1 MMNVN
6 MQDLK
11 YQAVGLPD
19 EVRMYHYAGDFAG
32 ELSCIDRWLARQV
45 PDCLRK
51 RLELQKLFAAQLLD
65 DYPLGDDDMV
75 AGLKERFPA
84 ADLSTLEAL
93 IAKGNVDYILR
104 SGRRC
109 YQQQALSNMLMIH
122 GDFLMSLADP
132 TFRAPDRSREGL
144 ETIHRMQAAGGCA
157 YRYEVEEQI
166 RLVPHAERP
175 GEMLRLWFPFP
186 VACATQPES
195 EIHLLGSSHPVRLTG
210 TVHRTAFM
218 EVPCEPGATY
228 SVRFSFVNR
237 AKYTDLSHH
246 TPTGIPAGEGLTPE
260 ELERWTG
267 EQYPHIRFTPLID
280 GLAEEIR
287 GSETDPLR
295 LARRVYDWICAH
307 VQYSYVRDYLLIDNI
322 PEFVLTNGYGDCGTM
337 ALAFITLC
345 RRLGIPPSGSPAVP
359 AHPTASVATTGACST
374 LRPMA
379 GCTATRPT
387 VSVRSGRATRSGA
400 STISAILTRSGLS
413 HRMSSSRRR
422 NLPRRSVAWIHTTI
436 RTARESM
443 PTAYTTSFSVIA
455 HTKGTSCLRRSF
467 LSDIRA
473 AETKKRRRVAHRA
486 DQDKRGDSHG
496 CCIQRAE
503 RPPARS
509 RDRNGRLC
517 PRHSGCRER

>member
-228 SVRFSFVNR
+228 TVRFSFVNR
-237 AKYTDLSHH
+237 AKYTDLSRH

-345 RRLGIPPSGSPAVP
+345 RRLGIPAKWQSGSSCSPDRIGS
-359 AHPTASVATTGACST
+359 HDWSMFYVAPYGWLYCDPSY
-374 LRPMA
+374 
-379 GCTATRPT
+379 G
-387 VSVRSGRATRSGA
+387 VGSVRAGNEERRLHYFGNLDPFRLVA
-400 STISAILTRSGLS
+400 SDEFQQETEPAKALCRMDPYDNQNGEGEYADGVHNIFFGDCIHERHVLSAEE
-413 HRMSSSRRR
+413 
-422 NLPRRSVAWIHTTI
+422 LP
-436 RTARESM
+436 
-443 PTAYTTSFSVIA
+443 F
-455 HTKGTSCLRRSF
+455 
-467 LSDIRA
+467 
-473 AETKKRRRVAHRA
+473 
-486 DQDKRGDSHG
+486 
-496 CCIQRAE
+496 
-503 RPPARS
+503 
-509 RDRNGRLC
+509 
-517 PRHSGCRER
+517 

>member
-1 MMNVN
+1 MRS
-6 MQDLK
+6 
-11 YQAVGLPD
+11 
-19 EVRMYHYAGDFAG
+19 ECYHYAGDFAG

-45 PDCLRK
+45 PDYLRK

-157 YRYEVEEQI
+157 CRYEVEEQI

-246 TPTGIPAGEGLTPE
+246 TP
-260 ELERWTG
+260 
-267 EQYPHIRFTPLID
+267 
-280 GLAEEIR
+280 
-287 GSETDPLR
+287 
-295 LARRVYDWICAH
+295 
-307 VQYSYVRDYLLIDNI
+307 
-322 PEFVLTNGYGDCGTM
+322 
-337 ALAFITLC
+337 
-345 RRLGIPPSGSPAVP
+345 
-359 AHPTASVATTGACST
+359 
-374 LRPMA
+374 
-379 GCTATRPT
+379 
-387 VSVRSGRATRSGA
+387 
-400 STISAILTRSGLS
+400 
-413 HRMSSSRRR
+413 HRHSRR
-422 NLPRRSVAWIHTTI
+422 
-436 RTARESM
+436 
-443 PTAYTTSFSVIA
+443 
-455 HTKGTSCLRRSF
+455 
-467 LSDIRA
+467 
-473 AETKKRRRVAHRA
+473 
-486 DQDKRGDSHG
+486 
-496 CCIQRAE
+496 
-503 RPPARS
+503 
-509 RDRNGRLC
+509 
-517 PRHSGCRER
+517 

>member
-84 ADLSTLEAL
+84 ADLATLEAL

-132 TFRAPDRSREGL
+132 AFRAPDRSREGL

-345 RRLGIPPSGSPAVP
+345 RRLGIPAKWQSGSSCSPDRIGS
-359 AHPTASVATTGACST
+359 HDWSMFYVAPYGWLYCDPSY
-374 LRPMA
+374 
-379 GCTATRPT
+379 G
-387 VSVRSGRATRSGA
+387 VGSVRAGNEERRLHYFGNLDPFRLVASDEFQQETEPAKALCRMDPYDNQNGEGEYADGA
-400 STISAILTRSGLS
+400 HNIFFDDCTHERHVLSAEE
-413 HRMSSSRRR
+413 
-422 NLPRRSVAWIHTTI
+422 LP
-436 RTARESM
+436 
-443 PTAYTTSFSVIA
+443 F
-455 HTKGTSCLRRSF
+455 
-467 LSDIRA
+467 
-473 AETKKRRRVAHRA
+473 
-486 DQDKRGDSHG
+486 
-496 CCIQRAE
+496 
-503 RPPARS
+503 
-509 RDRNGRLC
+509 
-517 PRHSGCRER
+517 

>member
-132 TFRAPDRSREGL
+132 AFRAPDRSREGL

-210 TVHRTAFM
+210 AVHRTAFM

-345 RRLGIPPSGSPAVP
+345 RRLGIPAKWQSGSSCSPDRIGS
-359 AHPTASVATTGACST
+359 HDWSMFYVAPYGWLYCDPSY
-374 LRPMA
+374 
-379 GCTATRPT
+379 G
-387 VSVRSGRATRSGA
+387 VGSVRAGNEERRLHYFGNLDPFRLVA
-400 STISAILTRSGLS
+400 SDEFQQETEPAKALCRMDPYDNQNGEGEYADGVHNIFFGDCIHERHVLSAEE
-413 HRMSSSRRR
+413 
-422 NLPRRSVAWIHTTI
+422 LP
-436 RTARESM
+436 
-443 PTAYTTSFSVIA
+443 F
-455 HTKGTSCLRRSF
+455 
-467 LSDIRA
+467 
-473 AETKKRRRVAHRA
+473 
-486 DQDKRGDSHG
+486 
-496 CCIQRAE
+496 
-503 RPPARS
+503 
-509 RDRNGRLC
+509 
-517 PRHSGCRER
+517 

>member
-45 PDCLRK
+45 PDYLRK

-132 TFRAPDRSREGL
+132 AFRAPDRSREGL

-237 AKYTDLSHH
+237 AEYTDLSHH

-295 LARRVYDWICAH
+295 LACRVYDWICAH

-345 RRLGIPPSGSPAVP
+345 RRLGIPAKWQSGSSCSPDRIGS
-359 AHPTASVATTGACST
+359 HDWSMFYVAPYGWLYCDPSY
-374 LRPMA
+374 
-379 GCTATRPT
+379 G
-387 VSVRSGRATRSGA
+387 VGSVRSGNEERRLHYFGNLDPFRLVA
-400 STISAILTRSGLS
+400 SDEFQQETEPAKALCRMDPYDNQNGEGEYADGVHNIFFGDCTHERHVLSAEE
-413 HRMSSSRRR
+413 
-422 NLPRRSVAWIHTTI
+422 LP
-436 RTARESM
+436 
-443 PTAYTTSFSVIA
+443 F
-455 HTKGTSCLRRSF
+455 
-467 LSDIRA
+467 
-473 AETKKRRRVAHRA
+473 
-486 DQDKRGDSHG
+486 
-496 CCIQRAE
+496 
-503 RPPARS
+503 
-509 RDRNGRLC
+509 
-517 PRHSGCRER
+517 

>member
-132 TFRAPDRSREGL
+132 AFRAPDRSREGL

-345 RRLGIPPSGSPAVP
+345 RRLGIPAKWQSGSSCSPDRIGS
-359 AHPTASVATTGACST
+359 HDWSMFYVAPYGWLYCDPSY
-374 LRPMA
+374 
-379 GCTATRPT
+379 G
-387 VSVRSGRATRSGA
+387 VGSVRAGNEERRLHYFGNLDPFRLVA
-400 STISAILTRSGLS
+400 SDEFQQETEPAKALCRMDPYDNQNGEGEYADGVHNIFFGDCIHERHVLSAEE
-413 HRMSSSRRR
+413 
-422 NLPRRSVAWIHTTI
+422 LP
-436 RTARESM
+436 
-443 PTAYTTSFSVIA
+443 F
-455 HTKGTSCLRRSF
+455 
-467 LSDIRA
+467 
-473 AETKKRRRVAHRA
+473 
-486 DQDKRGDSHG
+486 
-496 CCIQRAE
+496 
-503 RPPARS
+503 
-509 RDRNGRLC
+509 
-517 PRHSGCRER
+517 

>member
-45 PDCLRK
+45 PDYLRK

-228 SVRFSFVNR
+228 TVRFSFVNR
-237 AKYTDLSHH
+237 AKYTDLSRH

-345 RRLGIPPSGSPAVP
+345 RRLGIPAKWQSGSSCSPDRIGS
-359 AHPTASVATTGACST
+359 HDWSMFYVAPYGWLYCDPSY
-374 LRPMA
+374 
-379 GCTATRPT
+379 G
-387 VSVRSGRATRSGA
+387 VGSVRAGNEERRLHYFGNLDPFRLVA
-400 STISAILTRSGLS
+400 SDEFQQETEPAKALCRMDPYDNQNGEGEYADGVHNIFFGDCIHERHVLSAEE
-413 HRMSSSRRR
+413 
-422 NLPRRSVAWIHTTI
+422 LP
-436 RTARESM
+436 
-443 PTAYTTSFSVIA
+443 F
-455 HTKGTSCLRRSF
+455 
-467 LSDIRA
+467 
-473 AETKKRRRVAHRA
+473 
-486 DQDKRGDSHG
+486 
-496 CCIQRAE
+496 
-503 RPPARS
+503 
-509 RDRNGRLC
+509 
-517 PRHSGCRER
+517 

>member
-51 RLELQKLFAAQLLD
+51 RLELQKLFATQLLD

-132 TFRAPDRSREGL
+132 AFRAPDRSREGL

-166 RLVPHAERP
+166 RLVPLAERP

-345 RRLGIPPSGSPAVP
+345 RRLGIPAKWQSGSSCSPDRIGS
-359 AHPTASVATTGACST
+359 HDWSMFYVAPYGWLYCDPSY
-374 LRPMA
+374 
-379 GCTATRPT
+379 G
-387 VSVRSGRATRSGA
+387 VGSVRSGNEERRLHYFGNLDPFRLVA
-400 STISAILTRSGLS
+400 SDEFQQETEPAKALCRMDPYDNQNGEGEYADGVHNIFFGDCTHERHVLSAEE
-413 HRMSSSRRR
+413 
-422 NLPRRSVAWIHTTI
+422 LP
-436 RTARESM
+436 
-443 PTAYTTSFSVIA
+443 F
-455 HTKGTSCLRRSF
+455 
-467 LSDIRA
+467 
-473 AETKKRRRVAHRA
+473 
-486 DQDKRGDSHG
+486 
-496 CCIQRAE
+496 
-503 RPPARS
+503 
-509 RDRNGRLC
+509 
-517 PRHSGCRER
+517 

>member
-132 TFRAPDRSREGL
+132 AFRAPDRSREGL

-228 SVRFSFVNR
+228 SVRISFVNR

-345 RRLGIPPSGSPAVP
+345 RRLGIPAKWQSGSSCSPDRIGS
-359 AHPTASVATTGACST
+359 HDWSMFYVAPYGWLYCDPSY
-374 LRPMA
+374 
-379 GCTATRPT
+379 G
-387 VSVRSGRATRSGA
+387 VGSVRAGNEERRLHYFGNLDPFRLVA
-400 STISAILTRSGLS
+400 SDEFQQETEPAKALCRMDPYDNQNGEGEYADGVHNIFFGDCIHERHVLSAEE
-413 HRMSSSRRR
+413 
-422 NLPRRSVAWIHTTI
+422 LP
-436 RTARESM
+436 
-443 PTAYTTSFSVIA
+443 F
-455 HTKGTSCLRRSF
+455 
-467 LSDIRA
+467 
-473 AETKKRRRVAHRA
+473 
-486 DQDKRGDSHG
+486 
-496 CCIQRAE
+496 
-503 RPPARS
+503 
-509 RDRNGRLC
+509 
-517 PRHSGCRER
+517 

>member
-132 TFRAPDRSREGL
+132 AFRAPDRSREGL

-345 RRLGIPPSGSPAVP
+345 RRLGIPAKWQSGSSCSPDRIGS
-359 AHPTASVATTGACST
+359 HDWCMFYVAPYGWLYCDPSY
-374 LRPMA
+374 
-379 GCTATRPT
+379 G
-387 VSVRSGRATRSGA
+387 VGSVRAGNEERRLHYFGNLDPFRLVA
-400 STISAILTRSGLS
+400 SDEFQQETEPAKALC
-413 HRMSSSRRR
+413 RMDPYD
-422 NLPRRSVAWIHTTI
+422 NQNG
-436 RTARESM
+436 EGE
-443 PTAYTTSFSVIA
+443 Y
-455 HTKGTSCLRRSF
+455 
-467 LSDIRA
+467 
-473 AETKKRRRVAHRA
+473 A
-486 DQDKRGDSHG
+486 DGVHNIFFGDCTH
-496 CCIQRAE
+496 
-503 RPPARS
+503 
-509 RDRNGRLC
+509 
-517 PRHSGCRER
+517 

>member
-345 RRLGIPPSGSPAVP
+345 RRLGIPAKWQSGSSCSPDRIGS
-359 AHPTASVATTGACST
+359 HDWSMFYVAPYGWLYCDPSY
-374 LRPMA
+374 
-379 GCTATRPT
+379 G
-387 VSVRSGRATRSGA
+387 VGSVRSGNEERRLHYFGNLDPFRLVA
-400 STISAILTRSGLS
+400 SDEFQQETEPAKALCRMDPYDNQNGEGEYADGVHNIFFCDCTHERHVLSAEE
-413 HRMSSSRRR
+413 
-422 NLPRRSVAWIHTTI
+422 LP
-436 RTARESM
+436 
-443 PTAYTTSFSVIA
+443 F
-455 HTKGTSCLRRSF
+455 
-467 LSDIRA
+467 
-473 AETKKRRRVAHRA
+473 
-486 DQDKRGDSHG
+486 
-496 CCIQRAE
+496 
-503 RPPARS
+503 
-509 RDRNGRLC
+509 
-517 PRHSGCRER
+517 

>member
-132 TFRAPDRSREGL
+132 AFRAPDRSREGL

-186 VACATQPES
+186 VSCATQPES
-195 EIHLLGSSHPVRLTG
+195 EIQLLGSSHPVRLTG

-237 AKYTDLSHH
+237 AKYTDLSRH

-345 RRLGIPPSGSPAVP
+345 RRLGIPAKWQSGSSCSPDRIGS
-359 AHPTASVATTGACST
+359 HDWSMFYVAPYGWLYCDPSY
-374 LRPMA
+374 
-379 GCTATRPT
+379 G
-387 VSVRSGRATRSGA
+387 VGSVRAGNEERRLHYFGNLDPFRLVASDEFQQETEPAKALCRMDPYDNQNGEGEYADGA
-400 STISAILTRSGLS
+400 HNIFFDDCTHERHVLSAEE
-413 HRMSSSRRR
+413 
-422 NLPRRSVAWIHTTI
+422 LP
-436 RTARESM
+436 
-443 PTAYTTSFSVIA
+443 F
-455 HTKGTSCLRRSF
+455 
-467 LSDIRA
+467 
-473 AETKKRRRVAHRA
+473 
-486 DQDKRGDSHG
+486 
-496 CCIQRAE
+496 
-503 RPPARS
+503 
-509 RDRNGRLC
+509 
-517 PRHSGCRER
+517 

>member
-132 TFRAPDRSREGL
+132 AFRAPDRSREGL

-228 SVRFSFVNR
+228 TVRFSFVNR
-237 AKYTDLSHH
+237 AKYTDLSRH

-345 RRLGIPPSGSPAVP
+345 RRLGIPAKWQSGSSCSPDRIGS
-359 AHPTASVATTGACST
+359 HDWSMFYVAPYGWLYCDPSY
-374 LRPMA
+374 
-379 GCTATRPT
+379 G
-387 VSVRSGRATRSGA
+387 VGSVRAGNEERRLHYFGNLDPFRLVA
-400 STISAILTRSGLS
+400 SDEFQQETEPAKALCRMDPYDNQNGEGEYADGVHNIFFGDCIHERHVLSAEE
-413 HRMSSSRRR
+413 
-422 NLPRRSVAWIHTTI
+422 LP
-436 RTARESM
+436 
-443 PTAYTTSFSVIA
+443 F
-455 HTKGTSCLRRSF
+455 
-467 LSDIRA
+467 
-473 AETKKRRRVAHRA
+473 
-486 DQDKRGDSHG
+486 
-496 CCIQRAE
+496 
-503 RPPARS
+503 
-509 RDRNGRLC
+509 
-517 PRHSGCRER
+517 

>member
-1 MMNVN
+1 
-6 MQDLK
+6 
-11 YQAVGLPD
+11 
-19 EVRMYHYAGDFAG
+19 
-32 ELSCIDRWLARQV
+32 
-45 PDCLRK
+45 
-51 RLELQKLFAAQLLD
+51 
-65 DYPLGDDDMV
+65 
-75 AGLKERFPA
+75 
-84 ADLSTLEAL
+84 
-93 IAKGNVDYILR
+93 
-104 SGRRC
+104 
-109 YQQQALSNMLMIH
+109 MLMIH
-122 GDFLMSLADP
+122 GDFLMSLTDP

-322 PEFVLTNGYGDCGTM
+322 PEFVRQTATVTAAPWRWHSLRCAVGWES
-337 ALAFITLC
+337 
-345 RRLGIPPSGSPAVP
+345 PPSGSPAVP
-359 AHPTASVATTGACST
+359 AHPTASEATTGACST

-422 NLPRRSVAWIHTTI
+422 NLPRCSVAWIHTTI
-436 RTARESM
+436 GTARESM
-443 PTAYTTSFSVIA
+443 PTAYTTSFSVTA
-455 HTKGTSCLRRSF
+455 HERHV
-467 LSDIRA
+467 LSAEELPFDIRA
-473 AETKKRRRVAHRA
+473 AETKNAAAWRTVPIKTREETPMDAVFNGLNDRQRDTVTATEGYVRVIAGAGSGKTKLLVSRYAYLVLALGIDPANILCVTFTNKAAGEMKARIRA
-486 DQDKRGDSHG
+486 AIG
-496 CCIQRAE
+496 RATTQV
-503 RPPARS
+503 
-509 RDRNGRLC
+509 
-517 PRHSGCRER
+517 

>member
-109 YQQQALSNMLMIH
+109 YQQQAISNMLMIH

-132 TFRAPDRSREGL
+132 AFRAPDRSREGL

-345 RRLGIPPSGSPAVP
+345 RRLGIPAKWQSGSSCSPDRIGS
-359 AHPTASVATTGACST
+359 HDWSMFYVAPYGWLYCDPSY
-374 LRPMA
+374 
-379 GCTATRPT
+379 G
-387 VSVRSGRATRSGA
+387 VGSVRAGNEERRLHYFGNLDPFRLVA
-400 STISAILTRSGLS
+400 SDEFQQETEPAKALCRMDPYDNQNGEGEYADGVHNIFFGDCIHERHVLSAEE
-413 HRMSSSRRR
+413 
-422 NLPRRSVAWIHTTI
+422 LP
-436 RTARESM
+436 
-443 PTAYTTSFSVIA
+443 F
-455 HTKGTSCLRRSF
+455 
-467 LSDIRA
+467 
-473 AETKKRRRVAHRA
+473 
-486 DQDKRGDSHG
+486 
-496 CCIQRAE
+496 
-503 RPPARS
+503 
-509 RDRNGRLC
+509 
-517 PRHSGCRER
+517 

>member
-132 TFRAPDRSREGL
+132 AFRAPDRSREGL

-166 RLVPHAERP
+166 RLVPHAERL

-237 AKYTDLSHH
+237 AKYTDLSRH

-345 RRLGIPPSGSPAVP
+345 RRLGIPAKWQSGSSCSPDRIGS
-359 AHPTASVATTGACST
+359 HDWSMFYVAPYGWLYCDPSY
-374 LRPMA
+374 
-379 GCTATRPT
+379 G
-387 VSVRSGRATRSGA
+387 VGSVRAGNEERRLHYFGNLDPFRLVASDEFQQETEPAKALCRMDPYDNQNGEGEYADGVHNIFSGDCTHERHVL
-400 STISAILTRSGLS
+400 SAEE
-413 HRMSSSRRR
+413 
-422 NLPRRSVAWIHTTI
+422 LP
-436 RTARESM
+436 
-443 PTAYTTSFSVIA
+443 F
-455 HTKGTSCLRRSF
+455 
-467 LSDIRA
+467 
-473 AETKKRRRVAHRA
+473 
-486 DQDKRGDSHG
+486 
-496 CCIQRAE
+496 
-503 RPPARS
+503 
-509 RDRNGRLC
+509 
-517 PRHSGCRER
+517 

>member
-32 ELSCIDRWLARQV
+32 ELSCIDRWLSRQV

-218 EVPCEPGATY
+218 EVLCEPGATY

-345 RRLGIPPSGSPAVP
+345 RRLGIPAKWQSGSSCSPDRIGS
-359 AHPTASVATTGACST
+359 HDWSMFYVAPYGWLYCDPSY
-374 LRPMA
+374 
-379 GCTATRPT
+379 G
-387 VSVRSGRATRSGA
+387 VGSVRAGNEERRLHYFGNLDPFRLVA
-400 STISAILTRSGLS
+400 SDEFQQETEPAKALCRMDPYDNQNGEGEYADGVHNIFFGDCIHERHVLSAEE
-413 HRMSSSRRR
+413 
-422 NLPRRSVAWIHTTI
+422 LP
-436 RTARESM
+436 
-443 PTAYTTSFSVIA
+443 F
-455 HTKGTSCLRRSF
+455 
-467 LSDIRA
+467 
-473 AETKKRRRVAHRA
+473 
-486 DQDKRGDSHG
+486 
-496 CCIQRAE
+496 
-503 RPPARS
+503 
-509 RDRNGRLC
+509 
-517 PRHSGCRER
+517 

>member
-132 TFRAPDRSREGL
+132 AFRAPDRSREGL

-228 SVRFSFVNR
+228 TVRFSFVNR
-237 AKYTDLSHH
+237 AKYTDLSRH

-345 RRLGIPPSGSPAVP
+345 RRLGIPAKWQSGSSCSPDRIGS
-359 AHPTASVATTGACST
+359 HHWSMFYVAPYGWLYCDPSY
-374 LRPMA
+374 
-379 GCTATRPT
+379 G
-387 VSVRSGRATRSGA
+387 VGSVRAGNEERRLHYFGNLDPFRLVA
-400 STISAILTRSGLS
+400 SDEFQQETEPAKALCRMDPYDNQNGEGEYADGVHNIFFGDCIHERHVLSAEE
-413 HRMSSSRRR
+413 
-422 NLPRRSVAWIHTTI
+422 LP
-436 RTARESM
+436 
-443 PTAYTTSFSVIA
+443 F
-455 HTKGTSCLRRSF
+455 
-467 LSDIRA
+467 
-473 AETKKRRRVAHRA
+473 
-486 DQDKRGDSHG
+486 
-496 CCIQRAE
+496 
-503 RPPARS
+503 
-509 RDRNGRLC
+509 
-517 PRHSGCRER
+517 

>member
-45 PDCLRK
+45 PDYLRK

-345 RRLGIPPSGSPAVP
+345 RRLGIPAKWQSGSSCSPDRIGS
-359 AHPTASVATTGACST
+359 HDWSMFYVAPYGWLYCDPSY
-374 LRPMA
+374 
-379 GCTATRPT
+379 G
-387 VSVRSGRATRSGA
+387 VGSVRAGNEERRLHYFGNLDPFRLVA
-400 STISAILTRSGLS
+400 SDEFQQETEPAKALCRMDPYDNQNGEGEYADGVHNIFFGDCIHERHVLSAEE
-413 HRMSSSRRR
+413 
-422 NLPRRSVAWIHTTI
+422 LP
-436 RTARESM
+436 
-443 PTAYTTSFSVIA
+443 F
-455 HTKGTSCLRRSF
+455 
-467 LSDIRA
+467 
-473 AETKKRRRVAHRA
+473 
-486 DQDKRGDSHG
+486 
-496 CCIQRAE
+496 
-503 RPPARS
+503 
-509 RDRNGRLC
+509 
-517 PRHSGCRER
+517 